1 MPVFSVV
8 GKEPFP
14 KVLVAKNTIK
24 GVVDTSIR
32 KLKLPPGSYKPE
44 SELVILPED
53 EEWEMSRSTSGQET
67 PRSTSGQE
75 TPRST
80 SVTPNITMRPPSF
93 GVTRTSQGLRSN
105 DISVPWVSLACVEEE
120 FGCRS
125 PLKPRTLRAVVHV
138 LANHLVSKNDFS
150 RTSCNTI
157 AKEVFIKYPD
167 SFTIKDVDGNV
178 LSDGYWLLLVSYL
191 VPPELKRRRG
201 AKRQLIE
208 DEDGDFEHE
217 LNPRYDSYG
226 CVAWQPRIPEGE
238 SRESQERMWG
248 MAALDLSPD
257 ILPDLY
263 EKTYW
268 YRRTD
273 INNRKG
279 SLEEVLLLWPAL
291 KQTSFFLCHCAKLL
305 SKDCRE
311 VWFESLQSQGHNLFK
326 YLEDFATT
334 TKETNHNRGQLHALQ
349 QLAAEGQSAVKETRA
364 RTPLITAMILM
375 VISYF
380 SDKRDTIMRLVDI
393 DIPIDE
399 VCSVDRPILLVKG
412 RSLFDES
419 AEVLVACEGNI
430 ILRPNSL
437 MEGLMSHF
445 LSLFFKLNPTNGH
458 KRGPKSTRV
467 VF

>member
-14 KVLVAKNTIK
+14 KVLVAKNTIE
-24 GVVDTSIR
+24 GVVDTSLR
-32 KLKLPPGSYKPE
+32 KLKLPPGSYKLILQKNGALIDEDELLVALQPE

-53 EEWEMSRSTSGQET
+53 EEWEMSKSITGQET

-80 SVTPNITMRPPSF
+80 SGQGWTSVTSTITMRPPSS

-120 FGCRS
+120 FGCCS
-125 PLKPRTLRAVVHV
+125 PLKPRTLRTVVHV

-167 SFTIKDVDGNV
+167 SFTIKDADGNV
-178 LSDGYWLLLVSYL
+178 LSDGYSSFLTSLYERINFIK
-191 VPPELKRRRG
+191 PPELKRRRG

-217 LNPRYDSYG
+217 LNPRYESYG

-238 SRESQERMWG
+238 SRESQERMRG
-248 MAALDLSPD
+248 MAALDDSPD

-263 EKTYW
+263 DKTYW
-268 YRRTD
+268 LQRTD

-291 KQTSFFLCHCAKLL
+291 KQTSFFLSHCAKLL
-305 SKDCRE
+305 GKDCRE

-334 TKETNHNRGQLHALQ
+334 TKETNHNRGQLMLCSSLLLRDSLQ
-349 QLAAEGQSAVKETRA
+349 
-364 RTPLITAMILM
+364 
-375 VISYF
+375 
-380 SDKRDTIMRLVDI
+380 
-393 DIPIDE
+393 
-399 VCSVDRPILLVKG
+399 
-412 RSLFDES
+412 
-419 AEVLVACEGNI
+419 
-430 ILRPNSL
+430 
-437 MEGLMSHF
+437 
-445 LSLFFKLNPTNGH
+445 
-458 KRGPKSTRV
+458 
-467 VF
+467 